1 MLHAI
6 RNVDDDVD
14 WKDVEDTIRKLT
26 ISLVGAA
33 ALAAGILLVRQQ
45 KQIDPK
51 DSASAIPPVKTVQVQ
66 VSLER
71 LRELGI

>member
-1 MLHAI
+1 MTM
-6 RNVDDDVD
+6 
-14 WKDVEDTIRKLT
+14 WTGKDVEDTIRKLT

-33 ALAAGILLVRQQ
+33 ALAAGVLLVRQQ

-51 DSASAIPPVKTVQVQ
+51 DSASAVPPVRTVQAQ